1 MEQIVTNGLTNKK
14 TKDIR
19 QKTEDRRQEIESR
32 RQREATEG
40 SGRKTEDGRRKMED
54 GRWKTE
60 DRGRNNRQC
69 ENSST
74 QENYE
79 KKKQTAIENGKKKK
93 SV

>member
-1 MEQIVTNGLTNKK
+1 
-14 TKDIR
+14 
-19 QKTEDRRQEIESR
+19 
-32 RQREATEG
+32 
-40 SGRKTEDGRRKMED
+40 MED

-79 KKKQTAIENGKKKK
+79 KKKTDGDRKWEKKEECLRGTIPMRRPLSAAIE
-93 SV
+93 SYFAE